1 MNDLEIE
8 SLLFKQVE
16 KPNNHL
22 MTKIINVW
30 DNRYRINVYIEFW
43 DDELHLT
50 RRKISGSYFCH
61 YTKGNLKIIPDKD
74 KKDDSEKSLKTLT

>member
-16 KPNNHL
+16 KPKHHL

-30 DNRYRINVYIEFW
+30 ENRYRINVYIEIEE
-43 DDELHLT
+43 DNLIKKRIH
-50 RRKISGSYFCH
+50 SSYFCH
-61 YTKGNLKIIPDKD
+61 YNPGELKIILG
-74 KKDDSEKSLKTLT
+74 KKDEQTLDSRKK

>member
-16 KPNNHL
+16 KPKHHF

-30 DNRYRINVYIEFW
+30 ENRYRINVYIEIEE
-43 DDELHLT
+43 DNLVK
-50 RRKISGSYFCH
+50 RKIHSSYFTH
-61 YTKGNLKIIPDKD
+61 YEPGKLTIVDGLKIP
-74 KKDDSEKSLKTLT
+74 T